1 MWQSREPHPEGAT
14 KGGQS
19 DRVAHVPGDDDGD
32 DDDGDYDDD
41 NDDDY
46 DDMTE

>member
-14 KGGQS
+14 KRGQS

-32 DDDGDYDDD
+32 DYDDD
-41 NDDDY
+41 NADYY
-46 DDMTE
+46 DDMTK